1 MIFLHE
7 LKQASAEKKTNHELT
22 MDDEGMV
29 VLIQKGENENLTKTI
44 FRVMGGNERSFT
56 LIKPKGNDRVTARSL
71 PPSFVVCYIAIT
83 KRNLP
88 KKCFKRIRK

>member
-1 MIFLHE
+1 MIFLNE
-7 LKQASAEKKTNHELT
+7 LKQASAEKKTNHKLT

-56 LIKPKGNDRVTARSL
+56 LIKPKGNDRVKARSL
-71 PPSFVVCYIAIT
+71 PPNFVACYIAIT
-83 KRNLP
+83 KRNLA
-88 KKCFKRIRK
+88 KKCFKRITK

>member
-1 MIFLHE
+1 MIFLNE
-7 LKQASAEKKTNHELT
+7 LKQASAEKKTNHKLT

-29 VLIQKGENENLTKTI
+29 VLIQKGENENLTKNI

-56 LIKPKGNDRVTARSL
+56 LIKPKGNDRVKARSL
-71 PPSFVVCYIAIT
+71 PPNCVACYIAIT

-88 KKCFKRIRK
+88 KKCFKRITK